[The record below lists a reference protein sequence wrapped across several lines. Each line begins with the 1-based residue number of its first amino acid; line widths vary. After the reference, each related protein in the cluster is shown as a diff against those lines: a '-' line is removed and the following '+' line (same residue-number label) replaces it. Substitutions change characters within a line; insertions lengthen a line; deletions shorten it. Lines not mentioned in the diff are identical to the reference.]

1 MSHLGDR
8 MGKPQLARSRLRRNR
23 RVLPPRGK
31 RTWQPRLRATVLYL
45 RPHNGLRPNPL
56 AAVSAHAG
64 DDHSASCVRVTLLF
78 PVAAASLCDA
88 LWRRGGS

>member
-1 MSHLGDR
+1 MALPIVKHDR
-8 MGKPQLARSRLRRNR
+8 RALSLRR
-23 RVLPPRGK
+23 K
-31 RTWQPRLRATVLYL
+31 RKWQPRLRATVLYL
-45 RPHNGLRPNPL
+45 RPYDGLRPNPL

-78 PVAAASLCDA
+78 PLAEASLCDA